1 MLAVARA
8 VHFASAML
16 LFGGLMFVLVVA
28 RPARRG
34 AGGAPS
40 GNADTVYRRLFRI
53 AIWSLAAS
61 IVSGAIWLG
70 VEAASMSGLPFV
82 QAIGRET
89 LGLVLGETAFGRLW
103 LLRFALAL
111 VLAALL
117 LAIRRSA
124 DDRRSSRIAMGA
136 LLLAAAYLATLAWAG
151 HAGAGQ
157 GRDRFIQ
164 LASDAVHL
172 FAAGAWLGALP
183 GLVML
188 LGEARPREVA
198 IRATRRFSMLGLAS
212 VSALVLTGFVNA
224 WYLVGD
230 VPALVGT
237 DYGRLLLSKL
247 ALFAAMV
254 VLAAVNR
261 FDLTPRLAADDNRA
275 LRSLRRNA
283 TLEIA
288 AGVAIVMIVG
298 TLGITTPAVH
308 QSPVW
313 PFAYTLSL
321 EPVYERVG
329 ISTALVFA
337 ASVALVAAGMAL
349 RGFRAGRS
357 GLWISGLVGIFIA
370 AASSAWLLAVPAYP
384 TTYVA
389 SPVPYSVDSIVRG
402 ATLYRDRCSACH
414 GVSAHGDGPAAPGL
428 PIKPVDLA
436 EHASHHRTGDL
447 FWWIAHGIPATPM
460 PAFGGEL
467 GDTEIWALVAFL
479 RAQSDA
485 ESMSVAAPGAEP
497 AGPVVAPDFTFEL
510 AGHAQQSLRQANGT
524 TATLLVLYAL
534 PESLPRLSA
543 LAVHERA
550 YAAAGARVI
559 AVPRDKTV
567 ETINERAPIMAIA
580 GANVGTT
587 YAMYARRAGE
597 AGIGLAHA
605 EFLIDR
611 QGYMRAR
618 WIGVPS
624 AAADGTSELLSR
636 IEALASEPP
645 RAPPAEGHAH

>member
-1 MLAVARA
+1 MLAAARA

-16 LFGGLMFVLVVA
+16 LFGGLMFVLAVA
-28 RPARRG
+28 RPALRFS
-34 AGGAPS
+34 GGPPS
-40 GNADTVYRRLFRI
+40 GHGDALYRCLPPI
-53 AIWSLAAS
+53 GIWSLAAS

-70 VEAASMSGLPFV
+70 AEAAGMSGLPFA

-103 LLRFALAL
+103 LLRFALTL
-111 VLAALL
+111 VLGALL

-124 DDRRSSRIAMGA
+124 DDTRSSRIAMGA

-164 LASDAVHL
+164 IVSDAVHL
-172 FAAGAWLGALP
+172 LAAGAWLGALP

-188 LGEARPREVA
+188 LGEAQPREVA
-198 IRATRRFSMLGLAS
+198 IRAVRRFSLLGLTS
-212 VSALVLTGFVNA
+212 VGALVLTGCVNA
-224 WYLVGD
+224 WYLVGT

-237 DYGRLLLSKL
+237 DYGRLLLAKL
-247 ALFAAMV
+247 ALFAVMIV
-254 VLAAVNR
+254 IAAVNR
-261 FDLTPRLAADDNRA
+261 FELTPRLATEDDRA

-283 TLEIA
+283 VLETA
-288 AGVAIVMIVG
+288 AGVAVVAIVG
-298 TLGITTPAVH
+298 ALGITVPGAHTV
-308 QSPVW
+308 PVW
-313 PFAYTLSL
+313 PFAHTLSL
-321 EPVYERVG
+321 KPVYETVG

-349 RGFRAGRS
+349 QGFRTRRSALWVS
-357 GLWISGLVGIFIA
+357 GLAAISIA
-370 AASSAWLLAVPAYP
+370 VSSSAWLLAVPAYP

-389 SPVPYSVDSIVRG
+389 SPLPYSVDSIARG
-402 ATLYRDRCSACH
+402 ASLYQDHCSTCH
-414 GVSAHGDGPAAPGL
+414 GAHGHGDGPAAPGL
-428 PIKPVDLA
+428 PIKAVDLA
-436 EHASHHRTGDL
+436 QHASNHRTGDL

-460 PAFGGEL
+460 PAFDGEL

-485 ESMSVAAPGAEP
+485 ESISTAAGGAELP
-497 AGPVVAPDFTFEL
+497 SPIVAPDFTFEL
-510 AGHAQQSLRQANGT
+510 ADHAQQSLRQPSGT

-559 AVPRDKTV
+559 AVARDKAV
-567 ETINERAPIMAIA
+567 ETINDRAPIMAIA

-597 AGIGLAHA
+597 AGTGLAHA

-618 WIGVPS
+618 WIGVAS
-624 AAADGTSELLSR
+624 AATDGTSELLSR